1 MIPLYIGVSILLL
14 NFNMSFDFSK
24 TNVSDKFDLEGFQI
38 QVQNHYNYGKSAVQS
53 LRTQLE
59 EEDIKFHDQSAN
71 REKINDYSFFAL
83 HSALMARIY
92 SDKPKVTFKNQA
104 VGIPSLIAQNLNN
117 AFQTDIDTPEMA
129 RINYQ
134 VNYDAFKSGVGTLV
148 RVGWDSHNL
157 RAVYEVA
164 NPLLIIP
171 DPDWDYIQDI
181 YKFIGFESEKFANE
195 FPKEWQNIDDLPDV
209 ITELTLKSRTLKTN
223 AGMINNY
230 QLARKVVYSCFEYWE
245 WSLYFSVWGN
255 NRTTLLYI
263 IKYDP
268 ELPEELT
275 NNFVAINKFV
285 HTARW
290 KPKRDSFFG
299 HRLAVFAL
307 NVQEARSLIATLRF
321 MMEKS
326 VLHPMYIANTRMIQ
340 DRTDLDFGFNK
351 VIFANPMEWE
361 PLSNVMMPIQKDR
374 TSANPSQVDR
384 ELEQQLSKVTGGMSG
399 DMINGQETSRRETLG
414 TNQLQ
419 QGNADINLS
428 LVTKIGTWFEE
439 YLAWGWF
446 RSILENFQAGD
457 KKIVELKTG
466 LGEKYIVLRKK
477 DLVQNV
483 FISIKVESFFEL
495 KKQNDE
501 LAINLAQLLAETANQ
516 NISESARMALL
527 RDLTRAR
534 GIDEEKVQI
543 YLYNSP
549 QEQLQIYENIALAQN
564 EFVPVS
570 PNDDDLAHIFIGKL
584 YWIDTDASEIHNIA
598 HVQAYI
604 AKWGDQSVLAKK
616 DENAAA
622 LQQSMAGQNLANQ
635 VASSNWQMWWI
646 R

>member
-1 MIPLYIGVSILLL
+1 MEETKEKVD
-14 NFNMSFDFSK
+14 FDFSK
-24 TNVSDKFDLEGFQI
+24 TNVGDGFDLNGFQT
-38 QVQNHYNYGKSAVQS
+38 QVQDHYNYGKGSVTS
-53 LRTQLE
+53 IRSQLE
-59 EEDIKFHDQSAN
+59 EEDAKFHDQSAN

-92 SDKPKVTFKNQA
+92 SDKPKVTFKNQ
-104 VGIPSLIAQNLNN
+104 GIGVASLVAQNLNN
-117 AFQTDIDTPEMA
+117 AFQTDVDTPEMA

-134 VNYDAFKSGVGTLV
+134 VNYDSFKSGVGTLV

-157 RAVYEVA
+157 RPIYEVA

-171 DPDWDYIQDI
+171 DPDGDYIQDV

-195 FPKEWQNIDDLPDV
+195 MPKEWQNTKDLPDA
-209 ITELTLKSRTLKTN
+209 ITELTQKSRTLKAN

-230 QLARKVVYSCFEYWE
+230 QLGRKVVYSCFEYWE
-245 WSLYFSVWGN
+245 GSLYFSVWGN

-263 IKYDP
+263 IKYEP
-268 ELPEELT
+268 ELPEEKT
-275 NNFVAINKFV
+275 NDFVAINKFV
-285 HTARW
+285 HTTRW

-307 NVQEARSLIATLRF
+307 NVQDARSLIATLRF
-321 MMEKS
+321 QMEKS

-351 VIFANPMEWE
+351 VIFANPMEGE
-361 PLSNVMMPIQKDR
+361 PLTNAMMPIQKDR
-374 TSANPSQVDR
+374 TTANPSQVDR

-439 YLAWGWF
+439 YLAWGWY
-446 RSILENFQAGD
+446 RSILENFAAGD

-466 LGEKYIVLRKK
+466 LGEKYIVLKQK
-477 DLVQNV
+477 DLVQDV
-483 FISIKVESFFEL
+483 FIGVKVESFFEL

-501 LAINLAQLLAETANQ
+501 LAVSLGQLLAETANQ
-516 NISESARMALL
+516 NLSESARMALL

-534 GIDEEKVQI
+534 GVAEEKIQI

-549 QEQLQIYENIALAQN
+549 QEQLQIYENIALSEN
-564 EFVPVS
+564 VFVPVS
-570 PNDDDLAHIFIGKL
+570 PTDDDLAHIFIGKL
-584 YWIDTDASEIHNIA
+584 YGIDTDAAEVHNIS
-598 HVQAYI
+598 HVQAFI
-604 AKWGDQSVLAKK
+604 AKG
-616 DENAAA
+616 
-622 LQQSMAGQNLANQ
+622 
-635 VASSNWQMWWI
+635 
-646 R
+646 